1 MKKIGLL
8 ATSLIACMSLAGCGN
23 KTSKLKIASDQS
35 LTKVGQYHEA
45 NSEDPKMTLIAIKHI
60 NKTQKVDQ
68 VTFKFNDAK
77 LIKMEA
83 RNKGQLAEDETNFGV
98 NLPKTYYEYQLDYTI
113 KNNSNSKINDNGAE
127 LILPNSKQVSSNEG
141 AMDSLAGEK
150 IQSHASKD
158 GFIQAKA
165 GKSDK
170 DKLTKF
176 KFVSPEL
183 FDNKSEVVNI
193 DQHTISFN

>member
-98 NLPKTYYEYQLDYTI
+98 NLPKTY
-113 KNNSNSKINDNGAE
+113 
-127 LILPNSKQVSSNEG
+127 
-141 AMDSLAGEK
+141 
-150 IQSHASKD
+150 
-158 GFIQAKA
+158 
-165 GKSDK
+165 
-170 DKLTKF
+170 
-176 KFVSPEL
+176 
-183 FDNKSEVVNI
+183 
-193 DQHTISFN
+193 

>member
-8 ATSLIACMSLAGCGN
+8 CAAVLLCGGLAGCEN
-23 KTSKLKIASDQS
+23 KTSKLKTASDQS
-35 LTKVGQYHEA
+35 LTKAGQYHEA

-60 NKTQKVDQ
+60 NKTRKVDQ

-83 RNKGQLAEDETNFGV
+83 KNKGQLAEDETNFGV

-141 AMDSLAGEK
+141 AMDSLTGEK

-158 GFIQAKA
+158 GFIQAKVS
-165 GKSDK
+165 KDDK
-170 DKLTKF
+170 GKLTKF

-183 FDNKSEVVNI
+183 FDNKSESVNI
-193 DQHTISFN
+193 DQHTIRLN